1 LDNPQCYCLTPQ
13 WLGYDRHSE
22 TERVLVSDE
31 GLTIQSLL
39 MIQSG
44 PLGNQW
50 DSSGDEMNMHMPQD
64 EEARVELEQLA
75 LNAKHAISPAN
86 NAAIIGLF
94 QDSLLGAFQL
104 TRPNVKFDPRT
115 AMNLLA
121 FYDDFDPQI
130 IPRDRY
136 MSPYE
141 VLTAIMPPLS
151 LRMNNKLHDG
161 SKPDED
167 QVGTIVEI
175 KDGLVVRGQ
184 MDSSVFGATSVGL
197 VQSIHTDY
205 GYKRMTKF
213 IDSIQ
218 TIITEY
224 MKQAGFSAGVSDLIA
239 DNETKKAIIAAID
252 SKKEQAKRLIDM
264 VLTGTFENNTGKSN
278 LEHFEMEVN
287 AILNTAQDEAGKLGR
302 QKLARTNRFVTM
314 VNAGSKGKNLN
325 IAQMIS
331 CLGQQNVDGKRIPYG
346 FEHRTLPHY
355 SKFDDAP
362 EARGFVENSFV
373 GGLTP
378 QEMFFHAMGG
388 RVGLIDTAVKS
399 VSWDT
404 PIIIMKGDT
413 PTYTPIGKWIDALMK
428 DNKRVS
434 HESKLN
440 MELLDIEEHNIT
452 IPTMDYH
459 GNVSWKPVSAITR
472 HDAGDKLY
480 KITTNSGR
488 SVIVTASKSL
498 LVWIPELNEFREK
511 YTADIRV
518 GDGVPTTLYLPSFN
532 DMNEIKLS
540 DYLPKTKYI
549 YGTDLHKAIEL
560 MHEEMKYNKKIPS
573 GWWNLTNGV
582 KFTLPYHSKASLNRS
597 VNRSNISRLQNKC
610 VYPFVSKLNSSH
622 IPDTFELSYENGVF
636 IGLFIAEGDI
646 SKTQIRITNN
656 DETIIEF
663 VKQWF
668 AKYDITTSTTSYIN
682 KIGGLTTTTKASCT
696 ILADFIKQTIGH
708 KAENKNI
715 PDFAYTSNIEFIK
728 GIISGYFSGDGYVSK
743 NSIDCS
749 TASKRLIYDIAYLCN
764 RFGIFTKISVSQLKH
779 NNVGTLNI
787 KKSYR
792 LSIKNIFGKLFS
804 ENITLIHPEKNIKMK
819 NIVWT
824 RKSIVNIHNNVVIDP
839 IASIEDVPVEEHP
852 KMYDLTIPETF
863 NFALA
868 NGLQVRDTASTG
880 YIQRRLIKSMEDLKA
895 CYDMTVRNSK
905 DKIIQFRYGDDAV
918 DAMKIET
925 QKLPILTM
933 DTDQIYDH
941 YVIVPKDM
949 MKTYKTIFTAEVVD
963 ADHKKFHKEIE
974 KEVHD
979 ILDIR
984 SDILHNVFGDL
995 GLDEDRFTVPVHFNR
1010 IIMNVKNQM
1019 GIDNNSVVD
1028 ITPMEALR
1036 FVRSIYTHK
1045 LSTLHYAPPTKL
1057 FELMYFYHL
1066 TPKNILVRHRY
1077 NKDALI
1083 YLLEQIVLQYK
1094 KSLVHAGEMVGI
1106 VAAQSIGEPTT
1117 QLSLLRTERIK
1128 VIKKH
1133 KTTGNV
1139 SVISDEIGT
1148 FCDRF
1153 INDYPEQTF
1162 NTGHKD
1168 SVETIIDN
1176 LDTEYYIPSV
1186 SHDEKV
1192 QWTRISHVSRHIV
1205 NGDMVR
1211 VKTRSGREVHTTL
1224 AHSHLILKNGS
1235 VVPIKAADLTLGTR
1249 IPICGLLPEYMT
1261 SITEHY
1267 TIEPDKQ
1274 KYVLHSATQACNMAL
1289 YLNTKGIHTH
1299 INDNIIH
1306 IQNTTSLP
1314 VIWDEIVEIEKYT
1327 PPQTEYVYDFTVP
1340 THQTF
1345 MTEQGIFVHNTLN
1358 TFHSAGNSA
1367 NSNATRG
1374 VPRIEE
1380 ILSLTSNQKSSTTVV
1395 FMRPEVQ
1402 HEQQQA
1408 KTIQNLVENTI
1419 LADIVEKTS
1428 IHYDPNPEETTIDED
1443 VELME
1448 QYREFI
1454 KLFVLEGETTEQNLS
1469 KWIIRIV
1476 FNKTEMLE
1484 RGITMEDVNYA
1495 LKHAYP
1501 DTFHCVYSDYN
1512 ADKLVMRINLTT
1524 LPNQQ
1529 EKVKKDEQKK
1539 MVHYTKLKAI
1549 DITDDI
1555 YYMKTTQM
1563 NILNNVVLKG
1573 IKGIKKANLR
1583 NIKSKL
1589 VEVDGEF
1596 KKSNMWVLDTVGTNL
1611 LDILAM
1617 DDIDTRRTY
1626 SNNIIEMNDVLGIE
1640 AARQSIYMELNEV
1653 MEFGGTYINY
1663 HHLGLLVDRMTCNSW
1678 LVAISRNGVNNDD
1691 VGVISKA
1698 SFEQTPEMFFNAA
1711 RYAELDNMRGV
1722 SANVMCGQE
1731 GYFGTS
1737 SFQLVLD
1744 MDKVMEQ
1751 QAASI
1756 REEVRLNELLKADDP
1771 TQKCA
1776 IQNIRISTVST
1787 NVLKAADIGVD
1798 NGEDEYELDF

>member
-1 LDNPQCYCLTPQ
+1 
-13 WLGYDRHSE
+13 
-22 TERVLVSDE
+22 
-31 GLTIQSLL
+31 
-39 MIQSG
+39 
-44 PLGNQW
+44 
-50 DSSGDEMNMHMPQD
+50 MNMHMPQD

-104 TRPNVKFDPRT
+104 TRPTVSFDMRD
-115 AMNLLA
+115 AMGLLA
-121 FYDDFDPQI
+121 FYDDFDARIFRNYIGANTRMTPYDI
-130 IPRDRY
+130 I
-136 MSPYE
+136 SN
-141 VLTAIMPPLS
+141 IMPPLS

-161 SKPDED
+161 SKPDEH
-167 QVGTIVEI
+167 QPGTVVEI
-175 KDGLVVRGQ
+175 KDGKVLRGQ
-184 MDSSVFGATSVGL
+184 MDSSVFGATSIGL
-197 VQSIHTDY
+197 IQSIHTDY

-213 IDSIQ
+213 IDAMQ
-218 TIITEY
+218 MIITEY
-224 MKQAGFSAGVSDLIA
+224 MKKTGFSAGVSDLIA
-239 DNETKKAIIAAID
+239 DNETKEAIIRAIND
-252 SKKEQAKRLIDM
+252 KKKQAKRLIDM
-264 VLTGTFENNTGKSN
+264 VLTGTFENTTGKSN

-388 RVGLIDTAVKS
+388 RVGLIDTAVK
-399 VSWDT
+399 
-404 PIIIMKGDT
+404 
-413 PTYTPIGKWIDALMK
+413 
-428 DNKRVS
+428 
-434 HESKLN
+434 
-440 MELLDIEEHNIT
+440 
-452 IPTMDYH
+452 
-459 GNVSWKPVSAITR
+459 
-472 HDAGDKLY
+472 
-480 KITTNSGR
+480 
-488 SVIVTASKSL
+488 
-498 LVWIPELNEFREK
+498 
-511 YTADIRV
+511 
-518 GDGVPTTLYLPSFN
+518 
-532 DMNEIKLS
+532 
-540 DYLPKTKYI
+540 
-549 YGTDLHKAIEL
+549 
-560 MHEEMKYNKKIPS
+560 
-573 GWWNLTNGV
+573 
-582 KFTLPYHSKASLNRS
+582 
-597 VNRSNISRLQNKC
+597 
-610 VYPFVSKLNSSH
+610 
-622 IPDTFELSYENGVF
+622 
-636 IGLFIAEGDI
+636 
-646 SKTQIRITNN
+646 
-656 DETIIEF
+656 
-663 VKQWF
+663 
-668 AKYDITTSTTSYIN
+668 
-682 KIGGLTTTTKASCT
+682 
-696 ILADFIKQTIGH
+696 
-708 KAENKNI
+708 
-715 PDFAYTSNIEFIK
+715 
-728 GIISGYFSGDGYVSK
+728 
-743 NSIDCS
+743 
-749 TASKRLIYDIAYLCN
+749 
-764 RFGIFTKISVSQLKH
+764 
-779 NNVGTLNI
+779 
-787 KKSYR
+787 
-792 LSIKNIFGKLFS
+792 
-804 ENITLIHPEKNIKMK
+804 
-819 NIVWT
+819 
-824 RKSIVNIHNNVVIDP
+824 
-839 IASIEDVPVEEHP
+839 
-852 KMYDLTIPETF
+852 
-863 NFALA
+863 
-868 NGLQVRDTASTG
+868 TASTG
-880 YIQRRLIKSMEDLKA
+880 YIQRRLIKSMEDLKT

-933 DTDQIYDH
+933 DTDQIYEH
-941 YVIVPKDM
+941 YVIVPNE
-949 MKTYKTIFTAEVVD
+949 MKRTYKTIFTEEVME
-963 ADHKKFHKEIE
+963 ADHSQFHKEIRKDITE
-974 KEVHD
+974 
-979 ILDIR
+979 ILDLR

-1010 IIMNVKNQM
+1010 IINNVRNQM
-1019 GIDNNSVVD
+1019 AIDNNSTVD
-1028 ITPMEALR
+1028 ISPMEALT
-1036 FVRSIYTHK
+1036 FVRNIYNNK
-1045 LSTLHYAPPTKL
+1045 LAKLHYAPPTKL
-1057 FELMYFYHL
+1057 FEIMYFYHL
-1066 TPKNILVRHRY
+1066 TPKNLLVRHRF
-1077 NKDALI
+1077 NRDAII

-1117 QLSLLRTERIK
+1117 QLSLLRTER
-1128 VIKKH
+1128 VVVVQKH

-1139 SVISDEIGT
+1139 SVIANEIGT
-1148 FCDRF
+1148 FCDGF
-1153 INDYPEQTF
+1153 IEQYPELTF

-1168 SVETIIDN
+1168 SVETIIEDAEH
-1176 LDTEYYIPSV
+1176 EYYIPSV
-1186 SHDEKV
+1186 SADEKV

-1224 AHSHLILKNGS
+1224 AHSHLILQNKR
-1235 VVPIKAADLTLGTR
+1235 VVPIKASNLSIGTQ
-1249 IPICGLLPEYMT
+1249 IPICGNLSLYNNAN
-1261 SITEHY
+1261 ITKHY
-1267 TIEPDKQ
+1267 DIDTTQ
-1274 KYVLHSATQACNMAL
+1274 KTHVMNTTHDAVDMAL
-1289 YLNTKGIHTH
+1289 YLNTRGIHTKLDGNTVH
-1299 INDNIIH
+1299 IVSH
-1306 IQNTTSLP
+1306 TTSG

-1327 PPQTEYVYDFTVP
+1327 PDQTEYVYDFTVP
-1340 THQTF
+1340 IHQTF
-1345 MTEQGIFVHNTLN
+1345 MTAHGVFVHNTLN

-1380 ILSLTSNQKSSTTVV
+1380 ILSLTSNQKSSTTVI

-1428 IHYDPNPEETTIDED
+1428 IHYDPDPTHTTIAED
-1443 VELME
+1443 KELMD
-1448 QYREFI
+1448 QYREFME
-1454 KLFVLEGETTEQNLS
+1454 LFVGDADTTEQVLS

-1495 LKHAYP
+1495 LQHAYP
-1501 DTFHCVYSDYN
+1501 DTFSCVYSDYN

-1524 LPNQQ
+1524 LPTQQ

-1539 MVHYTKLKAI
+1539 MVHYTKLKPI

-1626 SNNIIEMNDVLGIE
+1626 SNNIIEMNDVLGVE

-1744 MDKVMEQ
+1744 MNKVMEQ
-1751 QAASI
+1751 QAVAI
-1756 REEVRLNELLKADDP
+1756 RDEIDMNEYLQTDDP

-1787 NVLKAADIGVD
+1787 KVLKPADIGGAGVGD
-1798 NGEDEYELDF
+1798 DDDEYTIDF